1 MNHFIS
7 YPVFGALD
15 LIDLSLQEAEE
26 LGEDDDEE
34 GSDADEGEEDEEEEN

>member
-34 GSDADEGEEDEEEEN
+34 VIIS